1 MKFDKLYLPLSMA
14 KDFRF
19 QLSKPVN
26 KKIGDLSYEHG
37 KTRPDYLR
45 PFIKE
50 IISKFPKEIQDC
62 KEEYQLN
69 NVKMTNVSDDDYEKL
84 VNIAR
89 YLRIGVHTLIKIQVY
104 NLTHLEAEQ

>member
-37 KTRPDYLR
+37 KRRISIKQRKNDQRLR
-45 PFIKE
+45 
-50 IISKFPKEIQDC
+50 
-62 KEEYQLN
+62 
-69 NVKMTNVSDDDYEKL
+69 
-84 VNIAR
+84 
-89 YLRIGVHTLIKIQVY
+89 
-104 NLTHLEAEQ
+104 

>member
-1 MKFDKLYLPLSMA
+1 MSMA
-14 KDFRF
+14 
-19 QLSKPVN
+19 
-26 KKIGDLSYEHG
+26 
-37 KTRPDYLR
+37 
-45 PFIKE
+45 
-50 IISKFPKEIQDC
+50 